1 MQHTVK
7 ITIPDPL
14 ETQVRG
20 IQNFDE
26 FVSSLTVEAL
36 QRTNETTQNQ
46 ELADAA
52 KLMLHEY
59 QTNPE
64 LTQFTVLDGD
74 PVYE

>member
-1 MQHTVK
+1 MQHTVR
-7 ITIPDPL
+7 INIPDPL
-14 ETQVRG
+14 ETRVRG

-36 QRTNETTQNQ
+36 QRTNETAQHQ

-59 QTNPE
+59 HTNPE
-64 LTQFTVLDGD
+64 LTQFTVLDGE

>member
-1 MQHTVK
+1 MQHTVH
-7 ITIPDPL
+7 INIPDPL
-14 ETQVRG
+14 ETRVRG

-36 QRTNETTQNQ
+36 QRTDEAAQYE
-46 ELADAA
+46 ELAEAA
-52 KLMLHEY
+52 NLMLHEY

-64 LTQFTVLDGD
+64 LTAFTALDGE